1 MDMVIGKLIQ
11 NKIVKDIKGI
21 IYWIR
26 NQVMESIPGKMVGI
40 IRVTFKMIKDMD
52 MESYLVQI
60 NVNTVVNGKKDKNCP
75 NNL

>member
-1 MDMVIGKLIQ
+1 MDMVFGKLIQ

-26 NQVMESIPGKMVGI
+26 NQVMGSIPGKMVGI
-40 IRVTFKMIKDMD
+40 IRVTFKMIKDKD
-52 MESYLVQI
+52 MENYLVQRNANI
-60 NVNTVVNGKKDKNCP
+60 VVNGKKDKNYP